1 MLDYTKA
8 IISTA
13 LRGDSTIA
21 PEQARAALDALGGKS
36 IVSFV
41 NTAPMDRVIPRTV
54 AAQLLGV
61 TERTVTAY
69 AKRGK
74 IRAVKNGAG
83 GKRATG
89 YSESS
94 IRECLAGGYETPR
107 APDTMPA
114 PHTVEGSAA

>member
-1 MLDYTKA
+1 MLDYTRT
-8 IISTA
+8 IITPA
-13 LRGDSTIA
+13 LRGDPTVT
-21 PEQARAALDALGGKS
+21 PEQMRAAFDALGGKS
-36 IVSFV
+36 VISFI
-41 NTAPMDRVIPRTV
+41 NPAPIDRVIPRSV

-89 YSESS
+89 YSETS
-94 IRECLAGGYETPR
+94 IRECLGGGVGAQC
-107 APDTMPA
+107 APDMQPA
-114 PHTVEGSAA
+114 PTMANGGVV